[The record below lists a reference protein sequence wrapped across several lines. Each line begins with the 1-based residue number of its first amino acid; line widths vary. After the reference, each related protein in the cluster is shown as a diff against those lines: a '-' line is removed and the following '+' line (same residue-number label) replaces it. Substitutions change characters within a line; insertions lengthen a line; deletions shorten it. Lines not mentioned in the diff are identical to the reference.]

1 MYVGVH
7 VTILTDPRSL
17 VPLLEVP
24 DFPPNQWVGWMTGLL
39 SHHMASLLDGS

>member
-24 DFPPNQWVGWMTGLL
+24 PPTSGLGGQQD
-39 SHHMASLLDGS
+39 S

>member
-7 VTILTDPRSL
+7 VTILTDPGSL

-24 DFPPNQWVGWMTGLL
+24 DFLPTSGLGGQQD
-39 SHHMASLLDGS
+39 S